1 MNVWFRLIVTRVLR
15 TATHVVPTG
24 ADVDGMLLNEKG
36 PRLEVAEAIGR
47 AMAVEGLVLPYR
59 DADALALLSVR
70 TKRAEV
76 DLSVAGTALRLADG
90 RMALSIGDGRTV
102 ESRGPRLCVVTAPEA
117 GRYVDA
123 YRLPGVRLLEGNT
136 A

>member
-15 TATHVVPTG
+15 VATHVVLSG
-24 ADVDGMLLNEKG
+24 DDVDGMLANEKG

-47 AMAVEGLVLPYR
+47 AMAVEGLSLPYR

-70 TKRAEV
+70 TQRRPV
-76 DLSVAGTALRLADG
+76 DLSVAGTALRLSDG
-90 RMALSIGDGRTV
+90 RMALTIGNGSTV
-102 ESRGPRLCVVTAPEA
+102 ESRGPRLCVVTEPSAN
-117 GRYVDA
+117 RYVDA
-123 YRLPGVRLLEGNT
+123 YRLPGVRLLDGAT

>member
-24 ADVDGMLLNEKG
+24 VDVDSMLLSERG

-47 AMAVEGLVLPYR
+47 AMAVEGLSLPCR
-59 DADALALLSVR
+59 DSDALALLSVR
-70 TKRAEV
+70 TQRREP
-76 DLSVAGTALRLADG
+76 DLSVAGLALRLPDG
-90 RMALSIGDGRTV
+90 RMALSLGDGRTV
-102 ESRGPRLCVVTAPEA
+102 ESRGARLCVVTSPEMD
-117 GRYVDA
+117 RYSDA
-123 YRLPGVRLLEGNT
+123 YRLPGVRLLEG